1 MCVELDK
8 MTFLSVCNSA
18 MHINS
23 LLLTPIHKEKTI
35 FMASPGPKTSI
46 KLFTDIYC
54 FIAGTT
60 LHGYSTININLLFTE
75 LVFQV
80 SKVENQKDM

>member
-1 MCVELDK
+1 
-8 MTFLSVCNSA
+8 
-18 MHINS
+18 
-23 LLLTPIHKEKTI
+23 
-35 FMASPGPKTSI
+35 MASPGTKASI
-46 KLFTDIYC
+46 KLFPDIYC
-54 FIAGTT
+54 FIGHTT